1 VEVTV
6 GTDTY
11 QITVADGIA
20 LTAPR
25 KTSRA
30 INRHKA
36 SDYG

>member
-1 VEVTV
+1 VE
-6 GTDTY
+6 
-11 QITVADGIA
+11 DGLA
-20 LTAPR
+20 FAAPR